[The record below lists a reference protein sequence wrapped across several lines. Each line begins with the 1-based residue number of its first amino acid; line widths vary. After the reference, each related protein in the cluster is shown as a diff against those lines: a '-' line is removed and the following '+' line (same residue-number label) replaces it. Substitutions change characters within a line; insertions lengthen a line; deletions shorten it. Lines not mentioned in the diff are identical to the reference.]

1 MLALH
6 NRDMIGF
13 LHDPEPS
20 EGADRLYADDLDELG
35 YVMNVSKLWA
45 HAPEVCDDLFAL
57 MRKAVGGRL
66 SLRTRAILVVA
77 ATSAFGDSYCAL
89 AWGEKLT
96 AQAGPGTAAAVVTG
110 ADIGLTEAEQA
121 LAAWA
126 RRVARNPG
134 ATTEADVS
142 TLRAAGYSD
151 ADIFAMTVF
160 IALRIAFATVND
172 ALGVQPDAQLADRV
186 PSDLRA
192 AVTFGREPLSP

>member
-1 MLALH
+1 
-6 NRDMIGF
+6 MIGF

-20 EGADRLYADDLDELG
+20 PGAERLYADDIDELG
-35 YVMNVSKLWA
+35 YVMNVSRLWA
-45 HAPEVCDDLFAL
+45 YAPEVSDGLFAL
-57 MRKAVGGRL
+57 MRTAVAGRL
-66 SLRTRAILVVA
+66 PLRTRAVLVVA

-96 AQAGPGTAAAVVTG
+96 AETAAGTAAAVVTG
-110 ADIGLTEAEQA
+110 ADTGLTEAERV
-121 LAAWA
+121 LAGWA

-134 ATTEADVS
+134 ATTEADVAA
-142 TLRAAGYSD
+142 LRAAGHSD

-186 PSDLRA
+186 PADLRA
-192 AVTFGREPLSP
+192 AVTFGREPLRP

>member
-1 MLALH
+1 
-6 NRDMIGF
+6 MIGF

-20 EGADRLYADDLDELG
+20 TGADRLYADDLDELG

-45 HAPEVCDDLFAL
+45 HSPELNDGLFGL
-57 MRKAVGGRL
+57 MRTAVGGRL
-66 SLRTRAILVVA
+66 PLRTRAILVVA

-96 AQAGPGTAAAVVTG
+96 AETTADTAAGVVTG
-110 ADIGLTEAEQA
+110 ADTGLTDAEQA

-134 ATTEADVS
+134 TTTEADVAA
-142 TLRAAGYSD
+142 LRAAGHSD

-160 IALRIAFATVND
+160 IALRLAFATVND

-186 PSDLRA
+186 PAELRA
-192 AVTFGREPLSP
+192 AVTFGREPLKP

>member
-1 MLALH
+1 
-6 NRDMIGF
+6 MIGF

-20 EGADRLYADDLDELG
+20 AGAERLYADDIDELG

-45 HAPEVCDDLFAL
+45 YAPDVCDDLFGL
-57 MRKAVGGRL
+57 MRSAVAGRL
-66 SLRTRAILVVA
+66 PLRTRAILVVA

-89 AWGEKLT
+89 AWGEKLIAET
-96 AQAGPGTAAAVVTG
+96 ATDTAAGVVTG
-110 ADIGLTEAEQA
+110 ADTGLTDAERA

-126 RRVARNPG
+126 RRVARDPA
-134 ATTEADVS
+134 ATTEADVE
-142 TLRAAGYSD
+142 TLRTAGYSD

-186 PSDLRA
+186 PAELRA
-192 AVTFGREPLSP
+192 AVTFGRAPARP

>member
-1 MLALH
+1 
-6 NRDMIGF
+6 MIGF

-20 EGADRLYADDLDELG
+20 AGADRLYADDMDELG

-45 HAPEVCDDLFAL
+45 HSPELSDGLFGL
-57 MRKAVGGRL
+57 MRTAVGGRL
-66 SLRTRAILVVA
+66 PLRTRAILVVA

-96 AQAGPGTAAAVVTG
+96 AETTADTAAAVVTG
-110 ADIGLTEAEQA
+110 ADTGLTGAEQA

-126 RRVARNPG
+126 RRVARDPA
-134 ATTEADVS
+134 ATTEADVAA
-142 TLRAAGYSD
+142 LRAAGHSD

-160 IALRIAFATVND
+160 IALRLAFATVND

-186 PSDLRA
+186 PPELRA
-192 AVTFGREPLSP
+192 AVTFGREPSKP